1 MKKIWK
7 RMVFLTVAVVCFY
20 AGGLLA
26 DKNTLHQELIRLH
39 VVAASDSYEDQNMKL
54 QVRDAVLA
62 SLRQGLSDAT
72 DMDQAREYIRAHLP
86 QMEAAAN
93 AILRELGV
101 EDRAVVTFSDEA
113 FPLREYETFSLP
125 SGVYESLRITIGEG
139 KGKNWWCVVFPSL
152 CSGHSTDE
160 TADIAAGAGFSDGL
174 SAAVTGEDGY
184 RIRFYFLDLL
194 GKFENFFFGD

>member
-1 MKKIWK
+1 MKKCLK
-7 RMVFLTVAVVCFY
+7 RIGICFLIVSFVWM
-20 AGGLLA
+20 GSLIA
-26 DKNTLHQELIRLH
+26 DRTRLRRELIRLH

-194 GKFENFFFGD
+194 GKLENFFFGD